1 MFFVKYA
8 LKSQHYMLQ
17 AHENGEVVRFCFSY
31 DENNE
36 KRCHFLIITV
46 L

>member
-17 AHENGEVVRFCFSY
+17 AHENGEVCASVSLTMKTMKNDVIFS
-31 DENNE
+31 
-36 KRCHFLIITV
+36 
-46 L
+46 